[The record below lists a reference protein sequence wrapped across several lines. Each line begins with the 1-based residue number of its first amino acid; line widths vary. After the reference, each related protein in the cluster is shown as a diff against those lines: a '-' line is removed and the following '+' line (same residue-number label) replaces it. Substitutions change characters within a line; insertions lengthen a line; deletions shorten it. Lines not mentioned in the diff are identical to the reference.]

1 MLEALTLIL
10 VCQLIGEVMVAATG
24 LPVPGP
30 VFGMLLLLG
39 WLFLR
44 GGVSESVGRVADGL
58 LAHFSLLFVPA
69 GVGVLVHW
77 ERIRSQWVAI
87 GAALVIGTLITLAVT
102 ALTMAAVVRL
112 TNRRG
117 GDHG

>member
-44 GGVSESVGRVADGL
+44 GGVSKSVGRVADGL

-69 GVGVLVHW
+69 GVGD
-77 ERIRSQWVAI
+77 RKS
-87 GAALVIGTLITLAVT
+87 
-102 ALTMAAVVRL
+102 VV
-112 TNRRG
+112 
-117 GDHG
+117 